1 MSIQFFDPVG
11 ELEVVERTDEST
23 LTSLAGKRVA
33 FIFNM
38 HTSAQAFWKA
48 FEQAVEQNLAPASLM
63 RVHKANTWAPAPK
76 ADIARVLAETD
87 YALIGVGA

>member
-11 ELEVVERTDEST
+11 ELEVVARAEESS

-38 HTSAQAFWKA
+38 HTSAQAFWKT
-48 FEQAVEQNLAPASLM
+48 FEQTVEQNHAPASLM

-76 ADIARVLAETD
+76 TDIARVLAETD

>member
-1 MSIQFFDPVG
+1 MSIIFFDPVG
-11 ELEVVERTDEST
+11 VLEAVARTEEVG
-23 LTSLAGKRVA
+23 LTSLQKKRVG

-38 HTSAQAFWKA
+38 HTSAQVFWKA
-48 FEQAVEQNLAPASLM
+48 FEQEIEKNLVPAAIQ

-76 ADIARVLAETD
+76 SDIARVLAETD

>member
-11 ELEVVERTDEST
+11 ELEVVERRQE
-23 LTSLAGKRVA
+23 TSLSSLAQKRVG

-48 FEQAVEQNLAPASLM
+48 FEQEVEKTFAPAGVR